1 MSVLRCVLVSVLRSV
16 LILEERGVCMQVS
29 PLQRLVTPLQQDEQ
43 EHVIAAVQGQLEKLG
58 YVWVG
63 A

>member
-1 MSVLRCVLVSVLRSV
+1 
-16 LILEERGVCMQVS
+16 VCMQVS